1 LNIYRSIDEVVKL
14 SGLKQ
19 RKQLGY
25 IIKQQVA
32 REITLEKVKAA
43 DKFKKYFNV
52 Y

>member
-1 LNIYRSIDEVVKL
+1 M
-14 SGLKQ
+14 KQ

-43 DKFKKYFNV
+43 DRYKR
-52 Y
+52 